1 MATWLHVR
9 DAHDTHTHDRRP
21 LERGIDITWREWE
34 EGKR

>member
-1 MATWLHVR
+1 MVTREHVR
-9 DAHDTHTHDRRP
+9 DAHTHDRRP